1 MVSLFT
7 QETGLSHDDAL
18 RLFVAGEEVPVTV
31 REFSIL
37 HKLLSYPR
45 KTFTRVQLMNEFWE
59 ADSTS
64 GTRTV
69 DVYMAKLR
77 QKFAHCEAFEIVT
90 VHGLGY
96 KAVLHGQAWARPA
109 AGQES
114 LLCSL
119 IDSSMLC

>member
-1 MVSLFT
+1 MRASPTLLHRKYARVVSLFT

-18 RLFVAGEEVPVTV
+18 RLFVAGEEMPVTV

-59 ADSTS
+59 AGSTS

-90 VHGLGY
+90 VHSLGY
-96 KAVLHGQAWARPA
+96 KAVLHGQA
-109 AGQES
+109 
-114 LLCSL
+114 
-119 IDSSMLC
+119 